1 MTPYGNLTGGTVM
14 DEAMPPAV
22 AVRPLPDRQPGHRD
36 ADRRETRRNGQHPDT
51 RHDWFRPDWSHE
63 RDQPDAS
70 RFWHRSDPR
79 SNRHRPEGR
88 PGQHHTATLSTRRIA
103 ALREPVTERLEPLTE
118 RLVRSDV
125 AVLDDRPLTEQLQP
139 VEADA
144 EGLVAPPADNEVYSY
159 FGRQNRWVTLLL
171 MASYVL
177 AGWSL
182 LQFALASVKFLWPM
196 LAVLGLNVVGTVL
209 SALTS
214 FNSRRVSAKAHR
226 ALVEGWAPA
235 GAPPTIDV
243 FLPTYGEDVAVL
255 RNTYT
260 HVKAME
266 WEGTIDVHV
275 LDDGDRAEVAELAAQ
290 FGFHYVVRSNRGHL
304 KKAGNLQ
311 YAFDRTSG
319 DHIVILDADFCPRH
333 DFLRHLVPYMD
344 DPSIGIV
351 QSPQYFDSG
360 ENLNWIQ
367 RTAGA
372 TQELFY
378 RWILPSRDRFD
389 AAICVGTCAL
399 YRRKALEATGG
410 FAQIE
415 HSEDIHTGLHLMQ
428 AGYQTRYVP
437 AVVSRGLCPSD
448 MAGFL
453 NQQYRWCNGSLV
465 KLHNANLDGQ
475 QVKMTLRQRLCFW
488 AGLFYY
494 ITTAVNVIALYLP
507 GMVMAAFFPDQVQPA
522 QFVPFLVGL
531 WVYLVVIPLI
541 SKSRWRFEVLRLQMA
556 YSYAHLIAIVHKLR
570 GRSAGWVP
578 TGAMNRP
585 NPLAR
590 SISRLGVAAIL
601 LSLVPFWAVVIYDI
615 HAYGVRRFWLM
626 AMFVCLYT
634 YVALP
639 LFTEFLKI
647 LWPKLGRSVSRP
659 ATDSVSAA
667 PAGNGPTQRRRNP
680 NRISFYEVVCYTL
693 ALALAGAVASGWFDL
708 MIPWG
713 A

>member
-1 MTPYGNLTGGTVM
+1 MTTYWEETTTLRPGLPSDTVPA
-14 DEAMPPAV
+14 DAMPLAPPTFRSRIPGGDDLH
-22 AVRPLPDRQPGHRD
+22 RPDPRRHVYRPDPRHDSHRPNTRQERHRRHPGNDWHRPD
-36 ADRRETRRNGQHPDT
+36 PRRLDRRPDHRRTDVLRT
-51 RHDWFRPDWSHE
+51 
-63 RDQPDAS
+63 
-70 RFWHRSDPR
+70 
-79 SNRHRPEGR
+79 GR
-88 PGQHHTATLSTRRIA
+88 TEVLH
-103 ALREPVTERLEPLTE
+103 EPVTERLVRRDVGVLDDSQVTE
-118 RLVRSDV
+118 RLQV
-125 AVLDDRPLTEQLQP
+125 
-139 VEADA
+139 VEAEAD
-144 EGLVAPPADNEVYSY
+144 GLVAPPGDDEVYSY
-159 FGRQNRWVTLLL
+159 FGPQMRWVQLLL
-171 MASYVL
+171 MGAYVL

-182 LQFALASVKFLWPM
+182 LQFALASVKVLWPM
-196 LAVLGLNVVGTVL
+196 LIVLGLNVIGTLL

-214 FNSRRVSAKAHR
+214 FNTRRVSAKTHR
-226 ALVEGWAPA
+226 ALVEGWAGPA
-235 GAPPTIDV
+235 SHIDV
-243 FLPTYGEDVAVL
+243 FLPTYGEDLAVL

-260 HVKAME
+260 HVKAMQ
-266 WEGTIDVHV
+266 WAGRIDVHV
-275 LDDGDRAEVAELAAQ
+275 LDDGDRGEVRDLAAK
-290 FGFHYVVRSNRGHL
+290 FGFHYIVRPNRGHM

-319 DHIVILDADFCPRH
+319 DYIVILDADFCPRP

-344 DPSIGIV
+344 DPAVGIV

-399 YRRKALEATGG
+399 YRREALAAAGG

-415 HSEDIHTGLHLMQ
+415 HSEDIHTGLWLMQ

-437 AVVSRGLCPSD
+437 AVVSNGLCPSD
-448 MAGFL
+448 MPGFL

-465 KLHNANLDGQ
+465 KLHNENLSGAK
-475 QVKMTLRQRLCFW
+475 VKMTLRQRLCFW

-494 ITTAVNVIALYLP
+494 ITTAVNVVALYLP
-507 GMVMAAFFPDQVQPA
+507 GLIMATFFPNQVQPA

-531 WVYLVVIPLI
+531 WVYLVVIPLV

-556 YSYAHLIAIVHKLR
+556 YSYAHLVAIVHKLR

-578 TGAMNRP
+578 TGAVNRP

-590 SISRLGVAAIL
+590 SISRVGAAAIV
-601 LSLVPFWAVVIYDI
+601 LSLLPFWGVVVYDI

-639 LFTEFLKI
+639 LLAEFLKI
-647 LWPKLGRSVSRP
+647 LLPSLGKLSGSKPRRAAAEPTNEGRTPK
-659 ATDSVSAA
+659 
-667 PAGNGPTQRRRNP
+667 RRNP
-680 NRISFYEVVCYTL
+680 NRISAYEVVCYTL
-693 ALALAGAVASGWFDL
+693 ALVLAAAIASGWFDL
-708 MIPWG
+708 MIPWS